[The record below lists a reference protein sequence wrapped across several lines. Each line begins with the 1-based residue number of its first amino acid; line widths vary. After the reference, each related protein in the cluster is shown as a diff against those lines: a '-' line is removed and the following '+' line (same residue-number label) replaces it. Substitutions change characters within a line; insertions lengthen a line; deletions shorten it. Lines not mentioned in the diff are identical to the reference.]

1 MVTTAYRDWRGFPSD
16 VPNLADLDSWY
27 ADHNYSDRLVEA
39 RTTTLEADVTALDT
53 RVTTLETTDTGT
65 VYKYNTA
72 NVSNGTT
79 TTAVI
84 DMTLGVDLVAGQVYT
99 ASFDAHWYGSVLND
113 WVRFQLVGASTT
125 PIYATWDYH
134 APRANQPTAIHQE
147 VTFEADGTETS
158 MNLRHFRIIGTGTVY
173 AFAQTS
179 SSRHI
184 SILVVPVPNP

>member
-16 VPNLADLDSWY
+16 VPDLADLDSWY

-39 RTTTLEADVTALDT
+39 R
-53 RVTTLETTDTGT
+53 VTTLETTDTGT
-65 VYKYNTA
+65 KYKYNTA
-72 NVSNGTT
+72 NVANGA
-79 TTAVI
+79 TTAAVV

-99 ASFDAHWYGSVLND
+99 ASFDAHYYGSVLND
-113 WVRFQLVGASTT
+113 WVRFQLVGASTS
-125 PIYATWDYH
+125 PIYATWDH
-134 APRANQPTAIHQE
+134 PVHRVDQPTAIHQE

-173 AFAQTS
+173 AYAQTS
-179 SSRHI
+179 SQRHI